1 MYLVRGNVNDGSNGD
16 DVGDVSNDGGEGDD
30 GGDVNNDGDICVI
43 AHDCDEVDHW
53 LSPSLGGVLVIPLKD
68 LMWATAILEHVLS
81 MKVVRFCSIS
91 HLSLYL
97 LVK

>member
-1 MYLVRGNVNDGSNGD
+1 MYLWGADVNDNSN
-16 DVGDVSNDGGEGDD
+16 GDD

-43 AHDCDEVDHW
+43 AHDCDGVDHW

-81 MKVVRFCSIS
+81 MKVVRFCSILPFS
-91 HLSLYL
+91 SLFPHQIMKGAEAQK
-97 LVK
+97 V

>member
-1 MYLVRGNVNDGSNGD
+1 MYVPLGGNVNDGSNGD
-16 DVGDVSNDGGEGDD
+16 DGGDVSNDGDT
-30 GGDVNNDGDICVI
+30 CVI

-68 LMWATAILEHVLS
+68 LMWATAILEDVHKS